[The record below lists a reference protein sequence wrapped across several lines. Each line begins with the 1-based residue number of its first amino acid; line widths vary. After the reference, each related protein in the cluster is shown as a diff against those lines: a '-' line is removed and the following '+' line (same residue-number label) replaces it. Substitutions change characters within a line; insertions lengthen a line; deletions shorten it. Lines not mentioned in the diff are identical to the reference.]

1 MDIITDLEADDDVF
15 KRVLGDLDETQGCT
29 LYEEGAI
36 ITLPLVCI
44 PGIILFPE
52 QILPLRLK
60 VTSLINQIKACIE
73 GDRVF
78 AFIPIKQEYTVNMF
92 GHSDLKNIL
101 AQVGTTA
108 QIIGF
113 SEERIGNERDN
124 QEFHRSPYLGIKSKG
139 QQRFSLIKS
148 WVKIDNTLSALVRIL
163 PDIRDTDPLY
173 FARSNAWNRLVFNN
187 FEFHIS
193 STKTLHSD
201 KADDDECSKK
211 GHVDLHGFNPLAK
224 DLGPRKGAYDKLSCI
239 SDSTNDNRNKI
250 LSINDN
256 IILENDRVIGDHS
269 FIGNANDI
277 VNTDIEINFDGF
289 TNYLKRN
296 TGIPNKPISNDD
308 KFAVND
314 IDSLEEI
321 INSSSLNQNTP
332 LLIDFDTIFASNNH
346 TPYQTPSSS
355 TSHHIQIPITLSS
368 SVDIYDFNDP
378 QTSITDYNFEHT
390 IVTSPVLEEQE
401 DGWSE
406 LLRGLLGS
414 EYELLRHEFSL
425 EQVGTFRH
433 ETLAQINNYAEEYRE
448 GGSTN
453 TALEV
458 RRRWLYNRLW
468 SFLRRRARTRLNFD
482 LWRRNTSLIN
492 QSSLTS
498 EIRDRFE
505 SASDQ
510 YFSKRTEIILNRNCL
525 VELIIKEIFVNWK
538 GLAKTAYS
546 IPTDPFSLF
555 CWINKCVPIDYEPC
569 LNLLTIDNIVLRL
582 RAQLNIL
589 HNCKNFACKYCDT
602 TLFLKEDVFNP
613 PNRQAKSTFV
623 NPSDKAYEFVTVNRI
638 RNIRVDVDW
647 SNDFTWFTG
656 YSWSVL
662 HCRECQSFLGWAFHS
677 DSTQQSLTL
686 PSSNALND
694 SSPTNNTNLTSTG
707 NTLRDIRSI
716 FNRLPLYIRHSN
728 TNNDKNIAN
737 KKTDEI
743 PTNTGQIE
751 QRETDN
757 FLNETLMNCTVVP
770 KDKRPEPPVLFYAI
784 IRTSMTSEPF
794 KRRHLD
800 ENQNIPL
807 NLNEEETT
815 SEELE
820 ESQDEIIET
829 D

>member
-510 YFSKRTEIILNRNCL
+510 YFSKRTEIILNR
-525 VELIIKEIFVNWK
+525 
-538 GLAKTAYS
+538 
-546 IPTDPFSLF
+546 
-555 CWINKCVPIDYEPC
+555 
-569 LNLLTIDNIVLRL
+569 
-582 RAQLNIL
+582 
-589 HNCKNFACKYCDT
+589 CKNFACKYCDT